1 MSLTADKAVGKLSI
15 STVLVSVRVLVID
28 VSLSMGVGEISVSC
42 ILPWKVKHLG
52 HLLFLWHCYP
62 SLK

>member
-15 STVLVSVRVLVID
+15 STVLVSVQVLVID

-42 ILPWKVKHLG
+42 IL
-52 HLLFLWHCYP
+52 
-62 SLK
+62 S